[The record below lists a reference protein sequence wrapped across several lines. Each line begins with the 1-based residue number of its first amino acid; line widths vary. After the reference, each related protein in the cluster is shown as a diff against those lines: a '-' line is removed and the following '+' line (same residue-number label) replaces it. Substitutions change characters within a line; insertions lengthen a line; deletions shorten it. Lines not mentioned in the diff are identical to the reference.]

1 MEMLKK
7 LLSSLLFVAV
17 VFGAASAEAGYVKR
31 GGTQRRA
38 GTQRRDGTARAGRS
52 GKKCSSCGC
61 KGSWRNAKDTTVAK

>member
-7 LLSSLLFVAV
+7 VLSSLLFVAV
-17 VFGAASAEAGYVKR
+17 VFCAASAEAGYGK

-52 GKKCSSCGC
+52 GKKCSSGGC

>member
-17 VFGAASAEAGYVKR
+17 VFGAASAEAGYGKR

-38 GTQRRDGTARAGRS
+38 GTARAGRS
-52 GKKCSSCGC
+52 GKKCSSGGC
-61 KGSWRNAKDTTVAK
+61 KGSWRNPKNTTVAK